1 MAAPGERRRP
11 GVTPPGAREAG
22 AREAVRGGAQ
32 GREWPRRAPEACR
45 YGIMETRQPNAAHAM
60 TNQTSLTP
68 APESASRDAS
78 ADVPARL
85 RDALAARDWARAVA
99 LVGTHWP
106 VLLDN
111 PAEHL
116 DDALREIPLSAIAQD
131 SRAAAVRDIRL
142 HAFDD
147 AVDRML
153 GVAPLP
159 AIDDLGALD
168 DIARSDGALN
178 LLNVA
183 AARMIAFR
191 VRGKMFPAVQL
202 AALVERFG
210 RIAVVH
216 QPALVTPRL
225 PAALLQAGI
234 TRGLA
239 DDIPGALL
247 TLRDAYERGPDARS
261 GHVQRDAAGKAAL
274 FLALSGDIPGA
285 RDWTRRHDAAP
296 TVSGWYEPRIALT
309 ADIAR
314 SLIAIETLD
323 RPAAE
328 SALATLEQPV
338 NSEQNWGAGV
348 TYARA
353 RHALA
358 WGDRLGQIDAVRQD
372 RTRYDS
378 WLGEGTT
385 FGPLLAAAE
394 ADLLISVGREEPA
407 RRAIAV
413 HAEHPI
419 GRVVRARVEL
429 LAGND
434 DAAARQATGA
444 LAESPTARYR
454 TEALGLHALA
464 NLRRERTDDAGE
476 AYAHFRESVRANEL
490 HLSASSVPSEE
501 RDALGHPLD
510 DDVPTARDTV
520 PRGTRRVALTPQ
532 QRLVLNGLEKG
543 LTLRQIGAREHLS
556 LNTMKTHARAL
567 YRRLDVATRDEAVAR
582 AYEVGLL

>member
-1 MAAPGERRRP
+1 
-11 GVTPPGAREAG
+11 
-22 AREAVRGGAQ
+22 
-32 GREWPRRAPEACR
+32 
-45 YGIMETRQPNAAHAM
+45 M
-60 TNQTSLTP
+60 TNQTSEIPPPTP
-68 APESASRDAS
+68 ASVADAP
-78 ADVPARL
+78 APAPRPGADDVPARL
-85 RDALAARDWARAVA
+85 RAALAAKDWAKAVG

-116 DDALREIPLSAIAQD
+116 DEALRTIPLSAIAQD
-131 SRAAAVRDIRL
+131 PRAAAVRDIRL

-159 AIDDLGALD
+159 AIEDLGALD

-191 VRGKMFPAVQL
+191 LRGKMFPAVQL

-216 QPALVTPRL
+216 QPTLVVPRL
-225 PAALLQAGI
+225 PSALLQAGI

-274 FLALSGDIPGA
+274 FHALAGDIPHA
-285 RDWTRRHDAAP
+285 REWLRRHDESP
-296 TVSGWYEPRIALT
+296 TASAWYVPRIALT

-314 SLIAIETLD
+314 ALIAIESLD
-323 RPAAE
+323 RSAAE
-328 SALATLEQPV
+328 AALSVVEQPV
-338 NSEQNWGAGV
+338 NTEQNWGAGV

-358 WGDRLGQIDAVRQD
+358 WGDRLGQIESVRQD
-372 RTRYDS
+372 RARYAD

-385 FGPLLAAAE
+385 LGPLLAAAE

-407 RRAIAV
+407 RNALAA
-413 HAEHPI
+413 HGEHPVT
-419 GRVVRARVEL
+419 RVVRARVEL
-429 LAGND
+429 VAGND
-434 DAAARQATGA
+434 DAAARHASTA
-444 LAESPTARYR
+444 LAESHSTRYR
-454 TEALGLHALA
+454 TEALGVHAVA
-464 NLRRERTDDAGE
+464 NLRRSGPDDAAE
-476 AYAHFRESVRANEL
+476 PYLHFRESVQANGL
-490 HLSASSVPSEE
+490 RLSALAVPHGE
-501 RDALGHPLD
+501 RQALGTPVVE
-510 DDVPTARDTV
+510 DVHGARDTI
-520 PRGTRRVALTPQ
+520 PPSTRRVSLTPQ
-532 QRLVLNGLEKG
+532 QRLVLTGLAQG
-543 LTLRQIGAREHLS
+543 LTLRQIGLREHLS